1 MEFETENMR
10 IKINLFESKLK
21 TEVSILGKLYKIEY
35 SDKYFLKPKV
45 YFKDNRII
53 VHTSE
58 LQPKSYHTVLKKFL
72 LEFSKKEIKNRV
84 ENIAFENGFEY
95 NNIAI
100 RDQSTRWGSCS
111 SKKNLNFNW
120 RLIFAPEDI
129 LDYVIVHELCH
140 LKEMNH
146 SKKFWDLVGSIA
158 PNYKQ
163 NRLWLRENGS
173 KLRIE

>member
-1 MEFETENMR
+1 MEFETQNMR
-10 IKINLFESKLK
+10 IKINLFEPKLK

-35 SDKYFLKPKV
+35 SKNYFLKPKA
-45 YFKDNRII
+45 YFKDDAII

-58 LQPKSYHTVLKKFL
+58 LQPKSYQAVLKKFL
-72 LEFSKKEIKNRV
+72 LDFSKKEIKNRV
-84 ENIAFENGFEY
+84 ENIAKTNGFEF

-120 RLIFAPEDI
+120 RLIFGPEEV

-146 SKKFWDLVGSIA
+146 SKNFWNLVASIM
-158 PNYKQ
+158 PDYKQ
-163 NRLWLRENGS
+163 RRNWLKSNGMRLKME
-173 KLRIE
+173 